1 MSRQTDIDRLWNE
14 AKSVA
19 AYAAIRLNKRTSCKD
34 ID

>member
-1 MSRQTDIDRLWNE
+1 MSRQTDIHRLWNE

-19 AYAAIRLNKRTSCKD
+19 AHAAIRLNKRTSRKD